1 MIPKCCNVYN
11 TTLSQPI
18 ILSCYYRH
26 VAWQSARDAN
36 GPVAAAA
43 AHVLQPT
50 GVILQAKRSGG
61 TAGVDLP
68 HLLGE
73 GEGGGGLYVCVT
85 MSKQVQWCFS
95 HAAAHAVSLTL
106 PR

>member
-11 TTLSQPI
+11 TTLNQPI

-50 GVILQAKRSGG
+50 GRC
-61 TAGVDLP
+61 
-68 HLLGE
+68 HLADEALGWHRW
-73 GEGGGGLYVCVT
+73 LAWIYRNYSVRVKAVAVCT
-85 MSKQVQWCFS
+85 C
-95 HAAAHAVSLTL
+95 A
-106 PR
+106 